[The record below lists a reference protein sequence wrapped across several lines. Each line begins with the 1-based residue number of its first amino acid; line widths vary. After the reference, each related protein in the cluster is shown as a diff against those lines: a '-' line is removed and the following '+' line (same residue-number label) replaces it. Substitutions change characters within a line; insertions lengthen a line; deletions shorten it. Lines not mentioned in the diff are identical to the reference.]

1 MTANAQTEQNN
12 QNDWNEKIALAQ
24 EMLPLIGRLHRNND
38 VVVSIFGRLLVGA
51 TDIDIIKAHRYARR
65 VADREMPLAQ
75 TLPVLKELGEMN
87 LGTASIDVGRLATG
101 FEKSGG
107 TDLRAYLEEE
117 LAEVVGTHSE
127 TYPTDV
133 VLYGF
138 GRIGRLLAR
147 ILIKREATYG
157 GVRLRAV
164 VVRKN
169 GEDDLVKRASL
180 LRRDSVHGAFDGT
193 ITVDKDNDVIWANGT
208 KIQVIYSNSP
218 AEVDY
223 TAYGI
228 NDAVVVDNTGRWRDR
243 EGLSQHLESKGVARV
258 VLTAPGKGDL
268 LNVVYGINH
277 DKITDDEKIITA
289 ASCTTNGITPV
300 LKVLN
305 DRYGVQHGH
314 VETVHSFTND
324 QNLIDNFHKGSRRG
338 RAAGLNM
345 VLTET
350 GAAKAVSK
358 ALPEFEGK
366 LTGNAIRVPTPDV
379 SMAVLNLT
387 LDTEV
392 DRDEVNNF
400 LRKVSLH
407 SNLRQQ
413 ISYIHSPEVVSTD
426 FVGTTHAD
434 YIAGYAVM
442 NDYTMR
448 DYQYRTLQWHQGK
461 SFEKS
466 AGFGPWMTTPDAFE
480 FGGELAT
487 YLGDEKMQ
495 TTPTNDL
502 VFNPAK
508 LIEYI
513 SHIYPLDA
521 GDVIVTG
528 TPGGVGHARNPKRYI
543 GDGDVVKVE
552 IDGLGYVANKTV
564 FE

>member
-1 MTANAQTEQNN
+1 MTANAQPEQNH
-12 QNDWNEKIALAQ
+12 QIDWNEKVALAQ
-24 EMLPLIGRLHRNND
+24 EMLPLISQLHRNND
-38 VVVSIFGRLLVGA
+38 VVVSIFGRLLVGVKD
-51 TDIDIIKAHRYARR
+51 TDIIKSHRYARR
-65 VADREMPLAQ
+65 VTDRELPLTQ
-75 TLPVLKELGEMN
+75 TLPILRELVDMN
-87 LGTASIDVGRLATG
+87 LGTASLDIGRLATG

-107 TDLRAYLEEE
+107 TDLRAYLDEE
-117 LAEVVGTHSE
+117 LAEVVGTHSKTE
-127 TYPTDV
+127 PTDV

-147 ILIKREATYG
+147 ILIAREATYG

-169 GEDDLVKRASL
+169 SDNDLVKRASL

-193 ITVDKDNDVIWANGT
+193 ITVDEENDIIWANGT
-208 KIQVIYSNSP
+208 RIQVIYSNSP

-228 NDAVVVDNTGRWRDR
+228 NDAIVVDNTGRWRDR
-243 EGLSQHLESKGVARV
+243 EGLSQHLESKGVSRV

-268 LNVVYGINH
+268 INVVYGINQAM
-277 DKITDDEKIITA
+277 IGDEKIVTA

-300 LKVLN
+300 LKVIN
-305 DRYGVQHGH
+305 DRYGVVHGH

-350 GAAKAVSK
+350 GAAKAVAK

-366 LTGNAIRVPTPDV
+366 LTGNAIRVPTPNV

-387 LDTEV
+387 LENEV

-426 FVGTTHAD
+426 FVGSTHAGIVD
-434 YIAGYAVM
+434 GLATIAS
-442 NDYTMR
+442 
-448 DYQYRTLQWHQGK
+448 GK
-461 SFEKS
+461 HLVLYV
-466 AGFGPWMTTPDAFE
+466 WYDNE
-480 FGGELAT
+480 FGYSNQVVRIVEELA
-487 YLGDEKMQ
+487 GARPE
-495 TTPTNDL
+495 
-502 VFNPAK
+502 
-508 LIEYI
+508 
-513 SHIYPLDA
+513 IYPRRLEA
-521 GDVIVTG
+521 
-528 TPGGVGHARNPKRYI
+528 
-543 GDGDVVKVE
+543 
-552 IDGLGYVANKTV
+552 VALK
-564 FE
+564 

>member
-1 MTANAQTEQNN
+1 MTAHAQPE

-24 EMLPLIGRLHRNND
+24 EMLPLIGQLHRNND

-65 VADREMPLAQ
+65 VADREMKLSQ
-75 TLPVLKELGEMN
+75 TIPVLRELVDMN
-87 LGTASIDVGRLATG
+87 LGTASIDLGRLATG

-107 TDLRAYLEEE
+107 TDLRAYLDEQ
-117 LAEVVGTHSE
+117 LAEIVGKHTATE
-127 TYPTDV
+127 PTDV

-147 ILIKREATYG
+147 ILIQREATYG

-169 GEDDLVKRASL
+169 SEDDIVKRASL

-208 KIQVIYSNSP
+208 KIQMIYSNSP

-228 NDAVVVDNTGRWRDR
+228 KDAIVVDNTGRWRDR

-277 DKITDDEKIITA
+277 DTITDDEKIITA
-289 ASCTTNGITPV
+289 ASCTTNGVTPV

-305 DRYGVQHGH
+305 DRYGVEHGH

-324 QNLIDNFHKGSRRG
+324 QNLIDNFHKGTRRG
-338 RAAGLNM
+338 RAATLNM

-387 LDTEV
+387 LEQEV

-407 SNLRQQ
+407 SDLRQQ

-426 FVGTTHAD
+426 FVGTTHAGIVD
-434 YIAGYAVM
+434 GLATIAS
-442 NDYTMR
+442 
-448 DYQYRTLQWHQGK
+448 GK
-461 SFEKS
+461 HLVVYV
-466 AGFGPWMTTPDAFE
+466 WYDNE
-480 FGGELAT
+480 FGYSNQVIRIVEEVAGARP
-487 YLGDEKMQ
+487 Q
-495 TTPTNDL
+495 
-502 VFNPAK
+502 
-508 LIEYI
+508 
-513 SHIYPLDA
+513 IYPRRLEA
-521 GDVIVTG
+521 
-528 TPGGVGHARNPKRYI
+528 AELK
-543 GDGDVVKVE
+543 
-552 IDGLGYVANKTV
+552 
-564 FE
+564 